1 LNKIFFIVFGLLAV
15 ASIAGL
21 TTEFVNFDVQDFQ
34 FFGSFAEFDEAVC
47 ICKADDGTVSKENCQ
62 QFGGDIKD
70 PNGVCIIHPDVDIT
84 DYGILPTNDQGCSV
98 SFWKSHADES
108 QVLSIWPT
116 GFNPDDYYND
126 LFKTTIVSED
136 ENEEEDDEGNRG
148 EGITSGKKDLTK
160 EQTDDDKVRDKDEG
174 NRGEGITSGKKDL
187 TKEQTDDDKVRD
199 KDKVKDENKL
209 NQKDKD
215 KDKDENRVKDEDSK
229 DDDTDKGPTLLEA
242 LNAKGG
248 KMGHILQASVAA
260 LLNSAHSEVSYQY
273 SVQEVISMTLDAIN
287 SENYKDGIDIFEE
300 LNEEGVRPPLC
311 EDFDQL
317 LKLDS
322 KN

>member
-1 LNKIFFIVFGLLAV
+1 MNKIFFIVFGLLAV

-108 QVLSIWPT
+108 QVLSIWPR

-136 ENEEEDDEGNRG
+136 ENEEED
-148 EGITSGKKDLTK
+148 
-160 EQTDDDKVRDKDEG
+160 DEG

>member
-1 LNKIFFIVFGLLAV
+1 MSIFIEE
-15 ASIAGL
+15 S
-21 TTEFVNFDVQDFQ
+21 
-34 FFGSFAEFDEAVC
+34 
-47 ICKADDGTVSKENCQ
+47 
-62 QFGGDIKD
+62 
-70 PNGVCIIHPDVDIT
+70 
-84 DYGILPTNDQGCSV
+84 ND
-98 SFWKSHADES
+98 KRE
-108 QVLSIWPT
+108 
-116 GFNPDDYYND
+116 YY
-126 LFKTTIVSED
+126 K
-136 ENEEEDDEGNRG
+136 DDETDNA
-148 EGITSGKKDLTK
+148 LTH
-160 EQTDDDKVRDKDEG
+160 
-174 NRGEGITSGKKDL
+174 
-187 TKEQTDDDKVRD
+187 
-199 KDKVKDENKL
+199 
-209 NQKDKD
+209 
-215 KDKDENRVKDEDSK
+215 
-229 DDDTDKGPTLLEA
+229 LEA

>member
-1 LNKIFFIVFGLLAV
+1 MAV

-136 ENEEEDDEGNRG
+136 ENEEEEDDEGSRG
-148 EGITSGKKDLTK
+148 EGITP
-160 EQTDDDKVRDKDEG
+160 
-174 NRGEGITSGKKDL
+174 GKKDL

-260 LLNSAHSEVSYQY
+260 LLNSSHSEVSYQY

>member
-1 LNKIFFIVFGLLAV
+1 MNKIFFIVFGLLAV

-126 LFKTTIVSED
+126 LFKITIVSED
-136 ENEEEDDEGNRG
+136 ENEEEDENEDE
-148 EGITSGKKDLTK
+148 
-160 EQTDDDKVRDKDEG
+160 
-174 NRGEGITSGKKDL
+174 
-187 TKEQTDDDKVRD
+187 
-199 KDKVKDENKL
+199 EN
-209 NQKDKD
+209 
-215 KDKDENRVKDEDSK
+215 E
-229 DDDTDKGPTLLEA
+229 
-242 LNAKGG
+242 
-248 KMGHILQASVAA
+248 
-260 LLNSAHSEVSYQY
+260 
-273 SVQEVISMTLDAIN
+273 
-287 SENYKDGIDIFEE
+287 
-300 LNEEGVRPPLC
+300 
-311 EDFDQL
+311 
-317 LKLDS
+317 
-322 KN
+322 

>member
-1 LNKIFFIVFGLLAV
+1 MNKIFFIVFGLLAV

-126 LFKTTIVSED
+126 LFKITIVSED
-136 ENEEEDDEGNRG
+136 ENEEED
-148 EGITSGKKDLTK
+148 
-160 EQTDDDKVRDKDEG
+160 DEG